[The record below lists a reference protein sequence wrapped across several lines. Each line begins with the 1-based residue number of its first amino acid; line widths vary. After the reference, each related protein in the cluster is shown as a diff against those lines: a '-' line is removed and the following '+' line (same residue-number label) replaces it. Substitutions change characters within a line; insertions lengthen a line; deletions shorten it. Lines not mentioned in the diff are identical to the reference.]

1 MTNEFPS
8 TNEENLDV
16 ASLLTAFKHIGLVV
30 TISDGIVTIT
40 GISDVGY
47 MKRLTY

>member
-1 MTNEFPS
+1 MFSETEFDYQKDDD
-8 TNEENLDV
+8 LDV
-16 ASLLTAFKHIGLVV
+16 ASLLEAFQHIGLVT

-47 MKRLTY
+47 MRL